1 MEATIELKCKKIHG
15 YSLRAAMEIK
25 ILMKVDM
32 SECEC
37 KSVSV
42 IRIRS
47 EHAMNGVKIFKFIF
61 YKYMHVG
68 VECKIEQMNDVII
81 AGCKMRRERLMQVR
95 ELTRK
100 LEQLEER
107 CSYVT
112 RIVHIIEKSC
122 DTHRQQSLTESN
134 EACE

>member
-1 MEATIELKCKKIHG
+1 MVAAVELKCRKIQG

-47 EHAMNGVKIFKFIF
+47 EHAINSIKVLKFIF

-68 VECKIEQMNDVII
+68 VEFKIEQVSDVII
-81 AGCKMRRERLMQVR
+81 VKCKMERKRLMRVC
-95 ELTRK
+95 ELTSK
-100 LEQLEER
+100 LEQLRER
-107 CSYVT
+107 CDYVT
-112 RIVHIIEKSC
+112 RIVHLIEKSC
-122 DTHRQQSLTESN
+122 DAHTQRSLMESTK
-134 EACE
+134 ACE